1 MIAMIVLIV
10 LMVVAI
16 AMTELIM
23 RCASEREES
32 VESPA
37 EIVAD

>member
-16 AMTELIM
+16 AATELIM
-23 RCASEREES
+23 RCASVQEES
-32 VESPA
+32 VDSPV